1 MSREGGK
8 QKEQTTSMNP
18 SWGFP
23 AGASHKEPTAK
34 AGRRNRYGFEPWV
47 GNIPWR
53 RAQQP
58 APVFLPGESHGQRSL
73 ED

>member
-8 QKEQTTSMNP
+8 QKEQNSSMNP

-23 AGASHKEPTAK
+23 AGASLKEPTAK
-34 AGRRNRYGFEPWV
+34 AGRLNRHGFESCI
-47 GNIPWR
+47 GKIPWR
-53 RAQQP
+53 RARQP
-58 APVFLPGESHGQRSL
+58 TPVFLPGESHGQRSL